1 MRALPLR
8 TPSRARRARASVT
21 ESTLERARAARPLTV
36 GLRSAALLLALLTA
50 MTPGVARAQIGEP
63 PATILAAL
71 SDYQPTPTEDGTG
84 FVTSSGFAFGVL
96 ASEGVAV
103 EVNGA
108 GTLSDANVR
117 FLGALI
123 GVASGYGDGIAAPVA
138 DFFRTR
144 ASELTGVGEVA
155 VEVME
160 YLMFVDVVAGPTPEV
175 SVRFAPQYVDA
186 DRFGPPAHVLGPLG
200 APHVVRLFT
209 DLQCPYCAQFEA
221 LGMPVVRSELLPRG
235 DVRLELYHFPL
246 KSIHPNAAVAAEAS
260 ECLAATTAE
269 LVDFAAGEDAF
280 WTFQSALFTHQDA
293 WAGRPDPLP
302 LFVTIAEDAGLAA
315 EGLPECVRSGRYGAL
330 VEESYRV
337 AAQDLR
343 LTGTPTVFVDGLKVG
358 DYRDVADYLRLM
370 RLSSA
375 MAGEA
380 QPVQP

>member
-1 MRALPLR
+1 MALRA
-8 TPSRARRARASVT
+8 
-21 ESTLERARAARPLTV
+21 
-36 GLRSAALLLALLTA
+36 GALLLALLPT
-50 MTPGVARAQIGEP
+50 VALAQIGEP

-71 SDYQPTPTEDGTG
+71 SGYQPTPTEDGTG
-84 FVTSSGFAFGVL
+84 FVTSSGFEFGVL
-96 ASEGVAV
+96 ASEGVTV
-103 EVNGA
+103 EVSGA

-117 FLGALI
+117 FLGALV

-175 SVRFAPQYVDA
+175 SVRFVPQYVGA
-186 DRFGPPAHVLGPLG
+186 ERFGPPAHVLGPLD
-200 APHVVRLFT
+200 AQHVVRLFT
-209 DLQCPYCAQFEA
+209 DLQCPFCAQFEA
-221 LGMPVVRSELLPRG
+221 LGMPVVTGELLPRG

-246 KSIHPNAAVAAEAS
+246 KSIHPNATVAAEAS
-260 ECLAATTAE
+260 ECVAAATAE
-269 LVDFAAGEDAF
+269 RVDFAAGERAF
-280 WTFQSALFTHQDA
+280 WTFQSALFTNQDA
-293 WAGRPDPLP
+293 WAARPDPLP
-302 LFVTIAEDAGLAA
+302 VFATIAEDAGLSA
-315 EGLPECVRSGRYGAL
+315 EGLAECVRSGRYGAL

-375 MAGEA
+375 MAGEP